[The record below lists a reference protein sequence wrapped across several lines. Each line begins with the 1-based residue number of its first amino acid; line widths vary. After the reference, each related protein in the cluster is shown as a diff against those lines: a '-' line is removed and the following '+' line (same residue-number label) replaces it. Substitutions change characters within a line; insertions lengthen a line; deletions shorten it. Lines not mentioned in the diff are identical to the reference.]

1 MKRVIRTVVASLLAL
16 SLLLSLI
23 SCSTDRDADD
33 ILFEFCSSYPL
44 ESEVYY
50 SLSEDSVSVY
60 RSYELMTDILGDE
73 CDLPEEYAIV
83 VHSKLNTV
91 SEIAVLVTRDSSQRA
106 RLTELFCDRIAFLE
120 SFLDHEGFILRRR
133 DLIIYGFV
141 SDKDRAVRIFEDI
154 L

>member
-1 MKRVIRTVVASLLAL
+1 MGIKTVVASLLTV
-16 SLLLSLI
+16 SFLLPLT
-23 SCSTDRDADD
+23 SCGTHRDADD

-50 SLSEDSVSVY
+50 SLSDDSESAY
-60 RSYELMTDILGDE
+60 WSAELLTEMLGDE

-91 SEIAVLVTRDSSQRA
+91 TELAVLVTRDSSKRA
-106 RLTELFCDRIAFLE
+106 CLTELLCDRISFLE
-120 SFLDHEGFILRRR
+120 SFMDMEGFILRRR

-141 SDKDRAVRIFEDI
+141 SDKDRAVRIFEAI